1 MAPPRALEPKVLVP
15 HQPGPGRAPRKIVIE
30 RQKRLFALQ
39 DIHQLI
45 LDLGVDTAEPERPGA
60 MSLEVRVRVRLG
72 LGLGLGFGLGLGLGV
87 VR

>member
-72 LGLGLGFGLGLGLGV
+72 LGLGLGLG
-87 VR
+87 